1 MPRTYLK
8 AGWEEKEQK
17 TGGKKMYGLSLLS
30 LPEKGID
37 YPSTR
42 IICSSANRTEA
53 ADQSGSNLTND
64 IWGKINREP
73 VSIAGF

>member
-1 MPRTYLK
+1 
-8 AGWEEKEQK
+8 
-17 TGGKKMYGLSLLS
+17 MYGLLFS

-37 YPSTR
+37 YPSTL
-42 IICSSANRTEA
+42 ITCSCANRTEA

-64 IWGKINREP
+64 IWEKINWEP